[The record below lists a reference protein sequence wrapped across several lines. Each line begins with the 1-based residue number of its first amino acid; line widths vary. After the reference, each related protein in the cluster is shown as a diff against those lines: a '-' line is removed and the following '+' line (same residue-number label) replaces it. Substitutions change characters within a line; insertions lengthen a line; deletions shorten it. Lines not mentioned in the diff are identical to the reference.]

1 MNTLSAATKAIL
13 APYRR
18 SRTGIEAR
26 IAGIPC
32 LIEPTHV
39 FVQRPMGPSAD
50 SDMDCDGYAEVCFDV
65 LDRKGYRAT
74 WLEKK
79 MTADERVEIENLILE
94 AA

>member
-13 APYRR
+13 APYRN

-39 FVQRPMGPSAD
+39 FVQRPMGPSA
-50 SDMDCDGYAEVCFDV
+50 SNDMDCYGYAEIEFDV
-65 LDRKGYRAT
+65 LDRKGRLAP

-79 MTADERVEIENLILE
+79 MTADERVEIENKILE